1 MQVSELPCLA
11 LSTPPTRLNDTNM
24 YTQNHTALHS
34 TKYET
39 VSTWLSDIVSV
50 VRLYDLVYLFLS
62 VGIVDLIQGALARV
76 HFHEVALKL
85 AGRGKPDQTVRA
97 DEAFRLVRHLS
108 AHSCSFFVV
117 FLDPRRAE

>member
-1 MQVSELPCLA
+1 MTQTCT
-11 LSTPPTRLNDTNM
+11 LSG
-24 YTQNHTALHS
+24 HS

-39 VSTWLSDIVSV
+39 ESTWLSDSVSLV
-50 VRLYDLVYLFLS
+50 SLYDLIVYLFLS
-62 VGIVDLIQGALARV
+62 VGVVDLIQGALARV
-76 HFHEVALKL
+76 HLHEVALKL

-108 AHSCSFFVV
+108 AHSSSFFVA